1 MMVAL
6 EKDLIACKQLSAL
19 SQERNGLMA
28 SESRQP
34 KRSVFLNPLLAI
46 ASSLV
51 FLSAWISAAGCR
63 IETSD
68 LPNKNSSESSLVQN
82 YTSHEA
88 TKKSDTEPAESKSDS
103 SQTPTTKSK
112 HPPDSKANKKST
124 DKSKKV
130 PKKPPTRIPNKRP
143 VVITFD
149 DLELKLPVNSKFS
162 PEVLTPRVKELDGER
177 VTIKGFIYAAGVF
190 KQTGIQQFPLVKNT
204 QCKFGPGGLSY
215 CVILVSLDD
224 GVETDFTLQPITVEG
239 ILQVEPFSGPDGV
252 TYSMYKMTGEKVN

>member
-1 MMVAL
+1 
-6 EKDLIACKQLSAL
+6 
-19 SQERNGLMA
+19 MA
-28 SESRQP
+28 SEPRQP
-34 KRSVFLNPLLAI
+34 KRLAFLNPLLAI

-51 FLSAWISAAGCR
+51 FFSAWIAAAGCR

-68 LPNKNSSESSLVQN
+68 LPNKNSSESSLAQN
-82 YTSHEA
+82 STSHQA
-88 TKKSDTEPAESKSDS
+88 AKKSDTEPAESKSDS

-112 HPPDSKANKKST
+112 NPPDGKTNKKAKEKST
-124 DKSKKV
+124 DKSKDV
-130 PKKPPTRIPNKRP
+130 QKKPPTRIPNKRP